1 MMKKIFFILIIFI
14 LSLNFVSAS
23 DLNDTDIL
31 VDTSDSFNDLQNTS
45 NEQISVQN
53 ENDNE
58 NLSDYEGEFIDVSQ
72 AYDLLNEFR
81 AEKGAWY
88 WLSDDMSKAYFNTID
103 TNQLYPLMRN
113 AELEETAKIRAKEA
127 SELFEHTR
135 PDGSDCFTAFP
146 DTVESRGECLARYY
160 RTCED
165 VTEAWKETNEPSAG
179 QGHRCMMLD
188 TLANCVGIA
197 GYIDKWGNIFWAQ
210 DYGIDEN
217 YPPIHVRPLCS
228 SVNLAVPDV
237 VKAYEDFE
245 KKLEITLTN
254 LTSPISNAE
263 VKINIDGTNYT
274 RTTDNEGKAL
284 VDLNLDI
291 GVHKAVVTYGDFAAT
306 TKITIIPVY
315 LRACDVIGVYGD
327 TVLIVNLTNNSIPL
341 SGELI
346 RVDVNKTMA
355 MFVSTDD
362 EGIARFHL
370 DDLDVG
376 VYDMEI
382 NFDYEVYTKAKVTIN
397 KIPTEINSFQCQK
410 LSHNSVN
417 LIASL
422 TPSILTG
429 DMIFTVNGK
438 NYTCDIHDSEAS
450 LTLSDLAP
458 GNYSFGGIY
467 NGDKNHDSSSLLNA
481 AHFTSEEY
489 RLYFDVENLTKY
501 YGGDGRL
508 FAHLYDNDLKLFSN
522 CNITFNV
529 NGKSYL
535 RSTDEKGFASMA
547 INLNPGVYNITCE
560 YDDIKALS
568 TVTVKSTI
576 SGRDITKI
584 YRNDTQYSAQFRDSK
599 GNVLINTPVEVNSF
613 RVAFYR

>member
-1 MMKKIFFILIIFI
+1 
-14 LSLNFVSAS
+14 
-23 DLNDTDIL
+23 
-31 VDTSDSFNDLQNTS
+31 
-45 NEQISVQN
+45 
-53 ENDNE
+53 
-58 NLSDYEGEFIDVSQ
+58 
-72 AYDLLNEFR
+72 
-81 AEKGAWY
+81 
-88 WLSDDMSKAYFNTID
+88 
-103 TNQLYPLMRN
+103 
-113 AELEETAKIRAKEA
+113 
-127 SELFEHTR
+127 
-135 PDGSDCFTAFP
+135 
-146 DTVESRGECLARYY
+146 
-160 RTCED
+160 
-165 VTEAWKETNEPSAG
+165 
-179 QGHRCMMLD
+179 
-188 TLANCVGIA
+188 
-197 GYIDKWGNIFWAQ
+197 
-210 DYGIDEN
+210 
-217 YPPIHVRPLCS
+217 
-228 SVNLAVPDV
+228 
-237 VKAYEDFE
+237 
-245 KKLEITLTN
+245 
-254 LTSPISNAE
+254 
-263 VKINIDGTNYT
+263 
-274 RTTDNEGKAL
+274 KAL

-599 GNVLINTPVEVNSF
+599 GNVLINTPVEFNINGVFYVRTTNDSGVAKLNINLNPGEYIITATNPNSGEKYSNIVKVLPNIVENYDLTKYYKNDSQYVIRLLDDKGNPAGAGETVEF
-613 RVAFYR
+613 NINGVFYKRTSNETGHVKMNINLNPGTYIITANYKGLMAANIITVKPILEASDLSMHYRDGSKFKSTLLDSQGNPLANKTVTFNINGVFYNRTTDSDGVASLNINLMAGEYIITSMYENGAAIANKVTVRS